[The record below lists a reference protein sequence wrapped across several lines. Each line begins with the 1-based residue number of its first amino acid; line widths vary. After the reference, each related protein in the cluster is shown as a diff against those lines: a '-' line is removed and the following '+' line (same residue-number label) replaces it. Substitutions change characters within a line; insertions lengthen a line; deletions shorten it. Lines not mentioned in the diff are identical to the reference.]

1 VDLAFWRDV
10 SIVFLSI
17 QTFILLLVP
26 LVAFYFAVRGL
37 NFLHIR
43 LPRVMYKAQDIS
55 KQVRM
60 KTEAASQ
67 RVADPVVRAQRE
79 RTKAEAT
86 LQSLIPSGKR
96 TGPKSGGRSVAGRA
110 SSTAAT
116 STTASSASGESERE
130 L

>member
-1 VDLAFWRDV
+1 MDLQFWTDV
-10 SIVFLSI
+10 SIVFLAI
-17 QTFILLLVP
+17 QTFILLLIP

-43 LPRVMYKAQDIS
+43 LPRVLSQAQNIS
-55 KQVRM
+55 KQVRL

-86 LQSLIPSGKR
+86 LHSLVPGGSPSGAQSTGNR
-96 TGPKSGGRSVAGRA
+96 TSSGA
-110 SSTAAT
+110 SK
-116 STTASSASGESERE
+116 RE

>member
-1 VDLAFWRDV
+1 MDLAFWRDV

-37 NFLHIR
+37 NFLHVR
-43 LPRVMYKAQDIS
+43 LPGVMYRAQGIS

-67 RVADPVVRAQRE
+67 RVADPVVRVQRE
-79 RTKAEAT
+79 RTKAEVT
-86 LQSLIPSGKR
+86 LQALVPSRER
-96 TGPKSGGRSVAGRA
+96 TRAKSGRQSVVGQA

-116 STTASSASGESERE
+116 STTASSTSGESERE

>member
-1 VDLAFWRDV
+1 MDLAFWRDV

-37 NFLHIR
+37 NFLHVR
-43 LPRVMYKAQDIS
+43 LPGVMYRAQGIS
-55 KQVRM
+55 KQVRV
-60 KTEAASQ
+60 KTEAVSQ

-86 LQSLIPSGKR
+86 LQALVPSPKR
-96 TGPKSGGRSVAGRA
+96 TRSKSGRQPNVGQA
-110 SSTAAT
+110 S
-116 STTASSASGESERE
+116 STTASSTSGESERE